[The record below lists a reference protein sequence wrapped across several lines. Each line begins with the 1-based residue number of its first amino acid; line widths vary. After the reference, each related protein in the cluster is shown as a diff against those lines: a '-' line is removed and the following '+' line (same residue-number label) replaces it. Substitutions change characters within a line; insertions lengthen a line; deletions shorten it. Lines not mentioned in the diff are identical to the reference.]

1 MARRLPQTS
10 SVPPPPP
17 PRKRGRRSS
26 SAQPAARQW
35 RTRCRMARRA
45 RGAAVHASPRSASP
59 RSGTHTQRST
69 ARMGWRQVLRR
80 RWGHGS
86 LRHGQLLRQRLLQVL
101 LRQTLLRH
109 GRGPSRSGTFRATAW
124 SSSPRKCT
132 SGHTCAKTPCAGFAA
147 GIHLC
152 RVGEVYVCVNC
163 CVSALSRFVHLQSL
177 HLFCSF
183 WLMRQNSLDVIPPQG
198 SRPPKGQGQGQAA
211 SKSFD
216 IIYHIKPPFSVL
228 TVLSPCG
235 GPWWGGV
242 SPRSGV
248 ASLASSHDDSS
259 AAPPLPRGLGPRW
272 SLDSSIRSTDA
283 TTKQFG
289 IAKNRS
295 GSDAREGERGSEPTL
310 RRPQP
315 ASRLPRLGDGVV
327 SDAFPPG

>member
-86 LRHGQLLRQRLLQVL
+86 LRHGQLLRQRLLRQRLLQVL

-132 SGHTCAKTPCAGFAA
+132 SGHTCAKTPSAGFAA

-152 RVGEVYVCVNC
+152 RVGEVYVYVNC
-163 CVSALSRFVHLQSL
+163 CVSQSV
-177 HLFCSF
+177 CSF
-183 WLMRQNSLDVIPPQG
+183 NPCAPFLEYFAPFGSCDKTLLMLFRL
-198 SRPPKGQGQGQAA
+198 KGQGPPRAKGKAKLQAKA
-211 SKSFD
+211 S
-216 IIYHIKPPFSVL
+216 I
-228 TVLSPCG
+228 
-235 GPWWGGV
+235 
-242 SPRSGV
+242 
-248 ASLASSHDDSS
+248 
-259 AAPPLPRGLGPRW
+259 
-272 SLDSSIRSTDA
+272 
-283 TTKQFG
+283 
-289 IAKNRS
+289 
-295 GSDAREGERGSEPTL
+295 
-310 RRPQP
+310 
-315 ASRLPRLGDGVV
+315 
-327 SDAFPPG
+327 

>member
-132 SGHTCAKTPCAGFAA
+132 SGHTCAKTPSAGFAA

-152 RVGEVYVCVNC
+152 RVGEVYVYVNC
-163 CVSALSRFVHLQSL
+163 CVSQSV
-177 HLFCSF
+177 CSF
-183 WLMRQNSLDVIPPQG
+183 IASIACTKFLLLLRFGIWLMRQNSLDVIPPQG

-216 IIYHIKPPFSVL
+216 IIYIKPPF
-228 TVLSPCG
+228 
-235 GPWWGGV
+235 
-242 SPRSGV
+242 
-248 ASLASSHDDSS
+248 
-259 AAPPLPRGLGPRW
+259 
-272 SLDSSIRSTDA
+272 
-283 TTKQFG
+283 
-289 IAKNRS
+289 
-295 GSDAREGERGSEPTL
+295 
-310 RRPQP
+310 
-315 ASRLPRLGDGVV
+315 
-327 SDAFPPG
+327 